1 MQLLT
6 KQLLAAAAEAQF
18 LDIISVNFWNIVIS
32 LLNLVV
38 LFLVAKWLLF
48 KPVQKLFAERQ
59 ADIDHQY
66 AAAAEAQRVADES
79 RDAWESK
86 LKGADDEAAR
96 IIKDASDTAKYRA
109 EQILRDA
116 DEQSDGMI
124 RRAKSEAEL
133 ERKRAEDGM
142 RREIVGVSTAIAEKM
157 LEREVNEKDH
167 RALIDDFIDKIG
179 EEHEG
184 DQ

>member
-1 MQLLT
+1 MQT
-6 KQLLAAAAEAQF
+6 
-18 LDIISVNFWNIVIS
+18 LDIISVNLWNILIS
-32 LLNLVV
+32 LANLALIFWVV
-38 LFLVAKWLLF
+38 KKFLFGPVKKLL
-48 KPVQKLFAERQ
+48 AERQ

-66 AAAAEAQRVADES
+66 AAAAEAQRAADES

-157 LEREVNEKDH
+157 LAREVNEKDH